1 MVELRVQFQV
11 LCEGEFGVEGKVLRH
26 EADAIA
32 RLQVA
37 RVERAPEKFRRAFRR
52 RRQAGQHPHRCRL
65 AAPVRAEESEDFA
78 ALDFEIHVIDRGEF
92 AETFR

>member
-1 MVELRVQFQV
+1 MKPTRLRVS
-11 LCEGEFGVEGKVLRH
+11 R
-26 EADAIA
+26 
-32 RLQVA
+32 VA
-37 RVERAPEKFRRAFRR
+37 RVELASKKLGRAFRR
-52 RRQAGQHPHRCRL
+52 RSEAGQHPHRCRL